1 MSSADAKIAPS
12 RLLRLRRH
20 EAAFYVLIVFAAGAF
35 FGSRTWRTAPPSP
48 PPLPPQRSPY
58 EERGPPTK
66 QELGQAGWTLLHT
79 MAANFPERPTARQ
92 QARAVAFL
100 RALGDLYPCELC
112 ASHFRMHM
120 QQHPIASTSREEL
133 SLWMCE
139 AHNEVNVR
147 NGKEAYYCDIGVLC
161 VRVTN
166 ELRARAHLPAC
177 SRARAALS
185 STAHAACGIAAHAE
199 GSGLAGE
206 ARRPCSWPEVPSRA
220 CTRQRQSME
229 GLRVRP
235 RHQHFGTPRG
245 GWRLTHRRRGGS
257 SIAARRGWSWRG
269 CQRTGAKTAAA
280 PAPAALSGRPHVNVM
295 GRRRGVSLSASRRA
309 RDGKTQRVRGV
320 SALSPLSS
328 GTHRE
333 VAVSSMLSCYV
344 RPATTD
350 EVSVGDLL
358 RSAGPRLVS
367 RRTLASVNL
376 HVEKAVGNPCM
387 QWCACTAGRTAVSP
401 YFDTCSTPGNFLQL
415 YERHPTAHFRKNGA
429 PTILLAAAPPLR
441 ARPRAPCWAICTGG

>member
-79 MAANFPERPTARQ
+79 MAAKFPERPTARQ

-147 NGKEAYYCDIGVLC
+147 NGKEAYYCDIGVLDSRWKDC
-161 VRVTN
+161 GCGHATN
-166 ELRARAHLPAC
+166 TSALRAEAGGSPTAAVA
-177 SRARAALS
+177 ARPSPRGAAG
-185 STAHAACGIAAHAE
+185 AGGAANGP
-199 GSGLAGE
+199 
-206 ARRPCSWPEVPSRA
+206 ARRR
-220 CTRQRQSME
+220 
-229 GLRVRP
+229 
-235 RHQHFGTPRG
+235 
-245 GWRLTHRRRGGS
+245 RLHRR
-257 SIAARRGWSWRG
+257 
-269 CQRTGAKTAAA
+269 
-280 PAPAALSGRPHVNVM
+280 P
-295 GRRRGVSLSASRRA
+295 
-309 RDGKTQRVRGV
+309 
-320 SALSPLSS
+320 
-328 GTHRE
+328 
-333 VAVSSMLSCYV
+333 
-344 RPATTD
+344 
-350 EVSVGDLL
+350 L
-358 RSAGPRLVS
+358 RSPAGP
-367 RRTLASVNL
+367 T
-376 HVEKAVGNPCM
+376 
-387 QWCACTAGRTAVSP
+387 
-401 YFDTCSTPGNFLQL
+401 
-415 YERHPTAHFRKNGA
+415 
-429 PTILLAAAPPLR
+429 
-441 ARPRAPCWAICTGG
+441 